1 MAEILGRQERV
12 FSLLSNSN
20 AAGQTQQYQQQQQ
33 AHQAYPQID
42 TFRRDEVNQL
52 MTQQNELVRT
62 IRDI

>member
-20 AAGQTQQYQQQQQ
+20 VGQGQQYQQQQQ
-33 AHQAYPQID
+33 QQQPHLQID

-52 MTQQNELVRT
+52 MTLQNELVRT